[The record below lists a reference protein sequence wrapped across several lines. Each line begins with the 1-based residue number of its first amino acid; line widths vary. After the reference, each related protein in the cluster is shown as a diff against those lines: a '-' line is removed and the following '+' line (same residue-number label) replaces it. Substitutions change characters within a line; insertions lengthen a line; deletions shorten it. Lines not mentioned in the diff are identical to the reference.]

1 MIVSLLLVVPTLLA
15 TWFCYWFMGSFG
27 PLWNR
32 ASRITSLVCPLLVAI
47 FLSTL
52 AEALELN
59 ANATDLLALSET
71 HVHIRGGVLGGIVL
85 ALTFVLILPT
95 LAFAFFAGNL
105 AKSKT
110 IPLESQGINTRIKS
124 R

>member
-1 MIVSLLLVVPTLLA
+1 MIVPFLLVVPTVLA

-27 PLWNR
+27 HLWNR

-52 AEALELN
+52 AEALELD
-59 ANATDLLALSET
+59 ANATDVLALSEVHA
-71 HVHIRGGVLGGIVL
+71 HVRGGVLGGIVL

-95 LAFAFFAGNL
+95 LAFAFFAGSL

-110 IPLESQGINTRIKS
+110 GSPSNR
-124 R
+124 RA